1 MLLQWPLRVLS
12 NPISFRIRLLQP
24 MHPTWW
30 SSCSTTLVL
39 GNWVVLV
46 HSSTRHTLTRWPN
59 AAFDS
64 IAFTSPQFVLRRVPH
79 FSLDAIIMR
88 SVSVPPKRHHLH
100 FPDTADVFRKLQQ
113 RSPASCA
120 TTVTTPCALAS
131 GTSHH
136 KPTIQLR
143 DLSNVGHLAWA
154 SSVTTDFLVPRP
166 ITGHLS

>member
-12 NPISFRIRLLQP
+12 NPILFRIRPLQP

-30 SSCSTTLVL
+30 SSCSTILVL
-39 GNWVVLV
+39 GNWAVSVRL
-46 HSSTRHTLTRWPN
+46 STHHTLIRWPN

-64 IAFTSPQFVLRRVPH
+64 IAFTSRRFVLRRVPH

-88 SVSVPPKRHHLH
+88 SALAQLKRHRLH
-100 FPDTADVFRKLQQ
+100 CPDTAGVFRKLQQ

-136 KPTIQLR
+136 KPTIQHQVL
-143 DLSNVGHLAWA
+143 LNVGHSAWVL
-154 SSVTTDFLVPRP
+154 SVTTDFLVLRP
-166 ITGHLS
+166 ITGLLN

>member
-30 SSCSTTLVL
+30 SSCSTILAL
-39 GNWVVLV
+39 GNWAVLV
-46 HSSTRHTLTRWPN
+46 RLSTHRTLTHWPN

-64 IAFTSPQFVLRRVPH
+64 IAFTSPRFAHQLALRS
-79 FSLDAIIMR
+79 SLDAIIMR

-120 TTVTTPCALAS
+120 TTGTTRCALAS
-131 GTSHH
+131 GTSHR
-136 KPTIQLR
+136 KPTIPHR
-143 DLSNVGHLAWA
+143 DLSNVGHLVWVL
-154 SSVTTDFLVPRP
+154 SVTTDFLVPRP
-166 ITGHLS
+166 ITGHLN